1 MKEIPNDRVHIKTL
15 IREINRQRLVMLA
28 QLQLTSKIITSQSG
42 RFQDYGRLFESTP
55 IAWFRYRD

>member
-28 QLQLTSKIITSQSG
+28 QLQLTSEIITSQSG

-55 IAWFRYRD
+55 IA